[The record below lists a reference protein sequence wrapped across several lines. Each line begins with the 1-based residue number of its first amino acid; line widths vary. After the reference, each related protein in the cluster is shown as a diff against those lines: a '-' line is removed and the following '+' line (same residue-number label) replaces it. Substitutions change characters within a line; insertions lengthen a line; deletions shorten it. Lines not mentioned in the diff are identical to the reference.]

1 MNDNNSASTQRG
13 CDGFAVRALRLYE
26 EGLTALQRGRRCTL
40 TTAPLQTQEGLA
52 VRKKQFSRSERAIKN
67 DGKSTLQTSR
77 EALTACLPSPFRE
90 KTGAG
95 RSRNS
100 PKTARKSRR
109 LRKKDEA
116 VLLGKINEGD
126 DPQ

>member
-13 CDGFAVRALRLYE
+13 CDGFAVRALRLCK

-40 TTAPLQTQEGLA
+40 TTAPLQTREGLA
-52 VRKKQFSRSERAIKN
+52 VRKKQFPRPERAIKN
-67 DGKSTLQTSR
+67 DGKSALQTSR

-100 PKTARKSRR
+100 PKRARKSRR
-109 LRKKDEA
+109 LRKMDEA
-116 VLLGKINEGD
+116 VLSGKINRNE
-126 DPQ
+126 